1 MQSEEGKEKRNQ
13 EKQREEP
20 ENSQPTYVG
29 HIHHGLYEEQMQ
41 GCAISAELT
50 KFLDAWGGLLLLLT
64 LLVLLSWQV
73 SLSGLSLFIGS
84 GLCGTARFSLYSF
97 ACLVICVHSL

>member
-20 ENSQPTYVG
+20 EISHPTYVG
-29 HIHHGLYEEQMQ
+29 HIHHGLYEEHMQ
-41 GCAISAELT
+41 GRTILVELT
-50 KFLDAWGGLLLLLT
+50 KFWDAWGGLLLLLT

-73 SLSGLSLFIGS
+73 SLSGLSLFRGS
-84 GLCGTARFSLYSF
+84 GLCGTARSSLYSF
-97 ACLVICVHSL
+97 A